1 MKNLGLFTAL
11 LLGFFSLSAQTS
23 PKNIILFIG
32 DGMGISQISSGVYSQ
47 TGPSNF
53 ERIRH
58 IGLIKTHSL
67 RDLITDSAA
76 GATAF
81 ATGSKT
87 YNGAIAMDENGKPLK
102 TILEI
107 AHDYELGTGVIATS
121 TIQHATPAC
130 FYAHRPERTM
140 YEDITLDFLRGT
152 VDIAIGGG
160 MRLFKKRKD
169 KQDVSVKMEEMGYT
183 FYQKL
188 DEALRDPKERMM
200 VITHKGHLPSIKGG
214 RGSYLQ
220 TASLLAIDQLR
231 KQPKG
236 FFLMIEASQIDWG
249 GHSNNGEYIINEV
262 IDLDHTLGALLDF
275 VEQDGETL
283 LIVTADHETGGF
295 SIIGEEENGKLKTG
309 FTTGDHTAALIPV
322 FAYGPGAENFMGV
335 YDNTEVFH
343 KMLQAYNFDNNLS
356 NTPNR

>member
-1 MKNLGLFTAL
+1 MKNLGLLFAL
-11 LLGFFSLSAQTS
+11 LWGFFSLTAQTS

-32 DGMGISQISSGVYSQ
+32 DGMGISQITSGVYSKE
-47 TGPSNF
+47 GPSNF
-53 ERIRH
+53 ERFRH

-81 ATGSKT
+81 ATGNKT
-87 YNGAIAMDENGKPLK
+87 YNGAIAVDEKGKPLK

-130 FYAHRPERTM
+130 FYAHCPERTL
-140 YEDITLDFLRGT
+140 YEDITLDFLHGT

-160 MRLFKKRKD
+160 MRLFNKRKD
-169 KQDVSVKMEEMGYT
+169 KQDISAKMEEMGYA

-188 DEALRDPKERMM
+188 EEAIKTPKERMM

-214 RGSYLQ
+214 RGSYLRA
-220 TASLLAIDQLR
+220 ASMLAIDQLKR
-231 KQPKG
+231 QPKG
-236 FFLMIEASQIDWG
+236 FFLMIEGSQIDWG

-262 IDLDHTLGALLDF
+262 LDFDQTLGAILDF
-275 VEQDGETL
+275 AEKDGETL
-283 LIVTADHETGGF
+283 IIVTADHETGGF
-295 SIIGEEENGKLKTG
+295 SIIGEEDNGRLKTA
-309 FTTGDHTAALIPV
+309 FTTGDHTASLIPV
-322 FAYGPGAENFMGV
+322 FAFGPGSESFTGM
-335 YDNTEVFH
+335 YDNTEIFH
-343 KMLQAYNFDNNLS
+343 KMLQAYNFDKNSLAP
-356 NTPNR
+356 PNR